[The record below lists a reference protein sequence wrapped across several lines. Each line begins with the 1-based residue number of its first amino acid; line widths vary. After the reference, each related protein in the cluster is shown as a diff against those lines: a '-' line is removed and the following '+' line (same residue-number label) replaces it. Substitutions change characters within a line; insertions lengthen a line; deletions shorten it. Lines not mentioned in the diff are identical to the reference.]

1 MQEELDR
8 LGSEIN
14 KRDDQNKTL
23 SVKIKEM
30 EEERG
35 RLYRTTSAQ
44 QSQIDKF
51 KKISE
56 DSQVKCDTAQ
66 TQLAGLRKVSTIFI
80 KFSLNVLIYT

>member
-8 LGSEIN
+8 LGSEVN
-14 KRDDQNKTL
+14 KRDDSNKTL

-30 EEERG
+30 EDERG

-44 QSQIDKF
+44 QAQIDKF

-56 DSQVKCDTAQ
+56 DAQVKSETAE
-66 TQLAGLRKVSTIFI
+66 TQLAGLRKV
-80 KFSLNVLIYT
+80 